1 MGRYRKPLCPTQA
14 APIASGTKLRNL
26 ASSIVCAPA
35 IEISSCRESAG
46 SSPMEV
52 TTVEIPGLLVF
63 TPRPHHDQR
72 GFFSRT
78 FDAEIARQSGLDPCA
93 FVQDSM
99 SCSVRGVIRGL
110 HVRVGRGE
118 GKLVRCSAGAIFD
131 VVVDLRPGSTT
142 FGRSLSFDLNGT
154 EQRSIYVPPG
164 CAHGFQALTE
174 TADTTYRIDRP
185 HDPSEDLTI
194 AYDDPTL
201 AIPWPT
207 DVTIMS
213 DSDRAARPLRLLT
226 VELSRIQPASRPSPG
241 SSALT
246 QPPNGR

>member
-1 MGRYRKPLCPTQA
+1 
-14 APIASGTKLRNL
+14 
-26 ASSIVCAPA
+26 
-35 IEISSCRESAG
+35 
-46 SSPMEV
+46 MEV

-63 TPRPHHDQR
+63 TPRPHLDRR

-78 FDAEIARQSGLDPCA
+78 FDAEIARQAGLNPCG

-99 SCSVRGVIRGL
+99 SRSVRGVIRGL

-131 VVVDLRPGSTT
+131 VVVDLRPGSVT
-142 FGRSLSFDLNGT
+142 FGRWLSFELTGT

-174 TADTTYRIDRP
+174 TADTAYRIERP

-194 AYDDPTL
+194 AYNDPTL
-201 AIPWPT
+201 AIRWPLT
-207 DVTIMS
+207 VSIT
-213 DSDRAARPLRLLT
+213 SDRDRAGRPLSQLT
-226 VELSRIQPASRPSPG
+226 EELAAIRVPPIK
-241 SSALT
+241 SA
-246 QPPNGR
+246 